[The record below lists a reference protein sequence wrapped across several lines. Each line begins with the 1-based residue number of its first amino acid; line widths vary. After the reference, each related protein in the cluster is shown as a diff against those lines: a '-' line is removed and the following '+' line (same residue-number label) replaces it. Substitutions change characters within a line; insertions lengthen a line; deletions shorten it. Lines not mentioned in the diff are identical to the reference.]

1 MKDFTRIRIMNNR
14 IHKNTIMKAAG
25 GTGGHIFPSLS
36 IIIQIQNHLFIIIT
50 DERGEDYFN
59 NFFLNKG
66 INFKIFTH
74 KLSSPSNKFI
84 INKLFGLNSLV

>member
-1 MKDFTRIRIMNNR
+1 MNNR
-14 IHKNTIMKAAG
+14 IHKNTIMLAAG

-36 IIIQIQNHLFIIIT
+36 IINQIQNHLFIIIT

-59 NFFLNKG
+59 KFFVNKG

-84 INKLFGLNSLV
+84 INKLKSLF